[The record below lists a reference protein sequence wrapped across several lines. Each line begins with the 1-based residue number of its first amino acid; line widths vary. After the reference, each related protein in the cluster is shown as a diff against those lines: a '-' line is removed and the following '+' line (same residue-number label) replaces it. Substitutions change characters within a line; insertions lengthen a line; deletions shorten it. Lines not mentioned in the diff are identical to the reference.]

1 MTLVET
7 APADGLR
14 RGADEVPVARAATPR
29 VGEVIRRLRRQRG
42 FSLRDLAQRSGLSQS
57 FLGAVERG
65 QSDIS
70 VGRLS
75 QVAGVLGHDVASLL
89 GYSLRRATPVVIRPS
104 DHVAGPR
111 GRGVEF
117 RTFAIPGTHLEFMV
131 ATLAPRSG
139 FDDEVTPAGIDVM
152 YVSEGSLV
160 LVVDGVDYPLATS
173 ECAVWPSSHAHTV
186 RNDGDVPAVALGF
199 TTEAVHR

>member
-7 APADGLR
+7 ARADEAPADEAPLT
-14 RGADEVPVARAATPR
+14 RAATPR
-29 VGEVIRRLRRQRG
+29 VGEVIRRLRKQRG
-42 FSLRDLAQRSGLSQS
+42 LSLRDVAERSGISQS

-75 QVAGVLGHDVASLL
+75 QVAHVLGHDVASLL
-89 GYSLRRATPVVIRPS
+89 GYSLRRATPVVIRPE
-104 DHVAGPR
+104 DHRRVSR
-111 GRGVEF
+111 GDGVSF
-117 RTFAIPGTHLEFMV
+117 STFAIPESHLEFMV
-131 ATLAPRSG
+131 ASFAPHSH
-139 FDDEVTPAGIDVM
+139 FDDVVTHAGIDVM

-160 LVVDGVDYPLATS
+160 LAVDGVDHSLDAS

-199 TTEAVHR
+199 TTEAVYR

>member
-7 APADGLR
+7 APTEEASAER
-14 RGADEVPVARAATPR
+14 APVAQTATPR
-29 VGEVIRRLRRQRG
+29 VGEVIRRLRQQRG
-42 FSLRDLAQRSGLSQS
+42 FSLRDLAERSGVSQS

-75 QVAGVLGHDVASLL
+75 QVARVLGHDVASLL

-104 DHVAGPR
+104 DHVASRR
-111 GRGVEF
+111 GQGVEF
-117 RTFAIPGTHLEFMV
+117 RTFAIPGTHLEFML
-131 ATLAPRSG
+131 ATLAPRSR
-139 FDDEVTPAGIDVM
+139 FDDEVTHAGIDVM

-160 LVVDGVDYPLATS
+160 LVVDGVDYPLDAS

-199 TTEAVHR
+199 TTETVHR

>member
-1 MTLVET
+1 MTLVEIP
-7 APADGLR
+7 PAEE
-14 RGADEVPVARAATPR
+14 ASVDEGRIVRASTPR

-42 FSLRDLAQRSGLSQS
+42 FSLRDLAERSGLSQS

-75 QVAGVLGHDVASLL
+75 QVAAVLGHDVASLL
-89 GYSLRRATPVVIRPS
+89 GYSLRRATPVVIRP
-104 DHVAGPR
+104 DEHVASPR

-117 RTFAIPGTHLEFMV
+117 TTFAIPGTHLEFMR
-131 ATLAPRSG
+131 ATLAPRSR
-139 FDDEVTPAGIDVM
+139 FDDEVTHAGIDVM

-160 LVVDGVDYPLATS
+160 LVVDGVDYPLRAS
-173 ECAVWPSSHAHTV
+173 ECAVWPSSHAHTL